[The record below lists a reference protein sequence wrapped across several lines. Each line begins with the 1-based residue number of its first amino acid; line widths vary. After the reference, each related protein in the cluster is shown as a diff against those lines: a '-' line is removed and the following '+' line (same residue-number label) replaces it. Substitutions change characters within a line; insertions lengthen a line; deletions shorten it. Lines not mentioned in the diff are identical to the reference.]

1 MTSSAG
7 TPSGG
12 MAEPL
17 HVEVV
22 AEGCD
27 TRLALVGELTYTT
40 APLFAAEVADV
51 LGPSRRQLV
60 LDVARLHFCDS
71 VGLSALIG
79 VQRRARLEGS
89 SVVLHGVHGCLHRN
103 LTVTGTDTLFTL
115 VGPAEVGEP
124 GHGGERTGEPA

>member
-1 MTSSAG
+1 MT
-7 TPSGG
+7 
-12 MAEPL
+12 EPL
-17 HVEVV
+17 HIEVV

-40 APLFAAEVADV
+40 APLFVTEVAEV
-51 LGPSRRQLV
+51 LGPSRRQFV

-79 VQRRARLEGS
+79 VQRRAELAGS

-115 VGPAEVGEP
+115 VGPAEDAETV
-124 GHGGERTGEPA
+124 HSAERTGEPA